1 MKTLL
6 LLFATAFLF
15 VASAA
20 ESYKVTLFY
29 PSYVGDVELRPGD
42 YTVLVDGTHVVI
54 KRGRKSVE
62 ADVKIESVEEKFKKT
77 SVRYDNGDGK
87 YRISEIRLAGSGSKL
102 VFD

>member
-1 MKTLL
+1 MKTLM

-42 YTVLVDGTHVVI
+42 YKVLVDDTHVTI
-54 KRGRKSVE
+54 KRGRKTVE
-62 ADVKIESVEEKFKKT
+62 ADVKVESIGEKSEKT
-77 SVRYDNGDGK
+77 AVRYKDGDGK
-87 YRISEIRLAGSGSKL
+87 YVISEIRLAGSDSKL
-102 VFD
+102 IFN

>member
-1 MKTLL
+1 MKTFL

-20 ESYKVTLFY
+20 ESYDVTLFY

-42 YTVLVDGTHVVI
+42 YKVLVDDTHVVI

-62 ADVKIESVEEKFKKT
+62 ADVKIESIGEKAKKT

-102 VFD
+102 VFN